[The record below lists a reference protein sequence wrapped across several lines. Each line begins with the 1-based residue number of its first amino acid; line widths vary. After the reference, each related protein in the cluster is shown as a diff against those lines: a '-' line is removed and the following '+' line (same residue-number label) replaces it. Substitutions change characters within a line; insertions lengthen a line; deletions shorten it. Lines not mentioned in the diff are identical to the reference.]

1 MIWKLSVAGI
11 KSRLKDYLVLFS
23 GLIVASMIFYMFL
36 TIATN
41 PAFLA
46 KDVYGQTSYVNF
58 IFIFGIILLAI
69 ITFVYLIYANS
80 FLLNMRKNDYGM
92 FMMLGAKGKRIGLII
107 FLETLVT
114 GILATM
120 LGTILGFGLTGLISK
135 LLISRL
141 GLAINHF
148 QIILPSAILGTFCF
162 FIIMFFLGAI
172 WNVYKLTKT
181 PIISLLKENQ
191 KPTKI
196 NQKTFLRVVETIL
209 GLVLLAF
216 GYQVMTWSSTKIYQI
231 IPTALITIVS
241 GSYFIFNALFSMMIG
256 ILIKKER
263 FSYHGLR
270 MVTLGQLKFR
280 LHEYTRILTLISL
293 LFALALGAITVG
305 LNFNTVKEY
314 AKTSTYYDTIVV
326 SKAADVNKEVAKLNI
341 QNQQTYA
348 YKEMHK
354 YIYFNRNEFV
364 KHPLKVTKFYLK
376 KDEPMY
382 KVENLP
388 TKKLNVPNT
397 DANIALSG
405 MVINGLQKVIRLV
418 PANKWQTLQ
427 GTKKIITLL
436 NVKDFDHDYPILMK
450 IQQLQLKENPKY
462 SNIYE
467 ASKPNNYQLLLNY
480 SSGFEFM
487 GFFLGIAFLTM
498 LASTLMFK
506 VLNGA
511 SDDKIRYRMLNQIG
525 TRVSLLKRSIN
536 WEIGILFLLPAILGI
551 IDVLF
556 GLQLFRSLLP
566 DPYHNIWLPFTIF
579 IILYVFYYLLTIKL
593 YKKIVLSGN

>member
-46 KDVYGQTSYVNF
+46 KDVYARISYVNF

-80 FLLNMRKNDYGM
+80 FLLNMRKHDYGM
-92 FMMLGAKGKRIGLII
+92 FMILGAKGKRIGLII

-120 LGTILGFGLTGLISK
+120 LGTVLGFGLTGLISK

-141 GLAINHF
+141 GLAIYHF

-172 WNVYKLTKT
+172 WNVHKLTKT
-181 PIISLLKENQ
+181 PIINLLKENQ

-196 NQKTFLRVVETIL
+196 NQKPFLRVVETVF
-209 GLVLLAF
+209 GLILLAF
-216 GYQVMTWSSTKIYQI
+216 GYQVMMWSSTKIYQI

-241 GSYFIFNALFSMMIG
+241 GSYFIFNALFSMI
-256 ILIKKER
+256 IASLIKKES
-263 FSYHGLR
+263 FSYRGIR
-270 MVTLGQLKFR
+270 MFTLGQLKFR

-305 LNFNTVKEY
+305 LNFDTVKEH

-326 SKAADVNKEVAKLNI
+326 SKAAAVNKEVAKLNI

-348 YKEMHK
+348 YKETHK

-364 KHPLKVTKFYLK
+364 GQPLKVTKFYLK

-388 TKKLNVPNT
+388 TKKLDVPNT

-427 GTKKIITLL
+427 GTKKMITLL

-566 DPYHNIWLPFTIF
+566 DPYHNIWLLFTIF

-593 YKKIVLSGN
+593 YKKIVLSRN